1 MYQIFLRMYL
11 GFQFLFQGGK
21 RLLITSQ
28 GFPNEQM
35 DHRKMDR
42 GSGSL
47 KIGYTK
53 FFEGSI

>member
-11 GFQFLFQGGK
+11 GFQFPFQGGK

-53 FFEGSI
+53 FS